1 MGYNWLMKVLD
12 IYSITKEDGYIYYIH
27 HYKAQAKIQ
36 FLTNVIDIPVSF
48 TVEMNP
54 LGMRSVDLD
63 PLPKEI
69 DYPVLP
75 LSKSLKE
82 YIDIMA
88 RDGKLPE
95 T

>member
-1 MGYNWLMKVLD
+1 MKVLELH
-12 IYSITKEDGYIYYIH
+12 SITKEDGYIYYIH
-27 HYKAQAKIQ
+27 HYKAMARIEFLVSKIE
-36 FLTNVIDIPVSF
+36 VPISF

-54 LGMRSVDLD
+54 LGIRTVELD
-63 PLPKEI
+63 PLPRSI
-69 DYPVLP
+69 DYPELR
-75 LSKSLKE
+75 LTKALKE

>member
-1 MGYNWLMKVLD
+1 MKVLGLR
-12 IYSITKEDGYIYYIH
+12 SITKEDGYIYYIH
-27 HYKAQAKIQ
+27 HYKADAEVE
-36 FLTNVIDIPVSF
+36 FLMRTILVPISF

-54 LGMRSVDLD
+54 LGIRNVDLD

-75 LSKSLKE
+75 LSKALKDF
-82 YIDIMA
+82 IDKA
-88 RDGKLPE
+88 ASAGELPE

>member
-1 MGYNWLMKVLD
+1 MKVIELN
-12 IYSITKEDGYIYYIH
+12 SITKEDGYIYYIH
-27 HYKAQAKIQ
+27 HYKATAVIEMITKT
-36 FLTNVIDIPVSF
+36 FNVPISF

-63 PLPKEI
+63 PLPREI

-75 LSKSLKE
+75 LSKALKDF
-82 YIDIMA
+82 IDIMA
-88 RDGKLPE
+88 RDGLLPQ

>member
-1 MGYNWLMKVLD
+1 MKVLELN
-12 IYSITKEDGYIYYIH
+12 SITKEDGYIYYIH
-27 HYKAQAKIQ
+27 HYKAKAKIE
-36 FLTNVIDIPVSF
+36 FLASVVEIPVSF

-82 YIDIMA
+82 FIDVMA